1 MNVSGMSEFD
11 DGPIVPWTTTAFS
24 FPTVAHVC
32 CAAGHDQVV
41 TMTEEHVAT
50 GKYEPAVFYRREID
64 VARALKLI
72 PIGYDFAIDAQPR
85 YAAIGEDLETKM
97 RDSFVVL
104 NGKGIL
110 RVATKRHLRQ

>member
-1 MNVSGMSEFD
+1 MKVSGTSEFD
-11 DGPIVPWTTTAFS
+11 DGPIVTWTTTPFS
-24 FPTVAHVC
+24 FPAVAHVC
-32 CAAGHDQVV
+32 RAARHDQVV

-50 GKYEPAVFYRREID
+50 GEHETAVFYRREID
-64 VARALKLI
+64 VARALELI

-85 YAAIGEDLETKM
+85 YAAIGKDLETKM

-110 RVATKRHLRQ
+110 RVATERH